1 MHWSGN
7 ECGKTNVMEISR
19 KPSPEQIVI
28 EQKQLE
34 IVDYINYLFSIIT
47 NNVRCEIQ

>member
-1 MHWSGN
+1 MHWSVN
-7 ECGKTNVMEISR
+7 ECGKTNVMEIA
-19 KPSPEQIVI
+19 QIVI

-34 IVDYINYLFSIIT
+34 IVDYINYLFSMIT